1 MENTAPDP
9 ITTGILIQSAVKMK
23 DSETHTAGVN
33 TQTELPT
40 LLRDDLGGSGRGE
53 GTSGQTRGAPWR
65 LVAQPLPGI
74 LEAIHAF
81 HLPRR
86 EVLRHGSTGVM

>member
-1 MENTAPDP
+1 
-9 ITTGILIQSAVKMK
+9 MK

>member
-23 DSETHTAGVN
+23 DSETHTGGVN

-53 GTSGQTRGAPWR
+53 GTSGQTEGVEVGWAGWRWGSVKTGCTAPG
-65 LVAQPLPGI
+65 QHP
-74 LEAIHAF
+74 
-81 HLPRR
+81 
-86 EVLRHGSTGVM
+86 

>member
-23 DSETHTAGVN
+23 DSETRTAGVN

-40 LLRDDLGGSGRGE
+40 LLRDNLGGSGRGE

-65 LVAQPLPGI
+65 PVAQPLPGR
-74 LEAIHAF
+74 LEVMFF
-81 HLPRR
+81 HPTQPAL
-86 EVLRHGSTGVM
+86 